1 MAAME
6 YLRGLCFLDGPRKV
20 QAIMTLMRD
29 VHREKD
35 MQVLDIAFTTGDL
48 PWVTCPIQRAM
59 TLKPR

>member
-35 MQVLDIAFTTGDL
+35 MQVLDL
-48 PWVTCPIQRAM
+48 YYW
-59 TLKPR
+59 